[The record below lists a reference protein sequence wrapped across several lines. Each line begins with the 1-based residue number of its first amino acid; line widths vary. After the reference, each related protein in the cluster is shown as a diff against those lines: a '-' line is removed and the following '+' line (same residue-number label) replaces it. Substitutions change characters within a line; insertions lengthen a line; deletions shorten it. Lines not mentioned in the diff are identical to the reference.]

1 MASTEEP
8 DGLKIVKVEDDTV
21 WDQDPYLGEDSFSG
35 QETSRQLFRH
45 FCYQETPG
53 PREALS
59 RLRELCHQ
67 WLRPETHTKE
77 QILELLVLEQFLT
90 ILPEELQAWVRE
102 QHPES
107 GEEAVAVVEDLE
119 RELCEPENQ
128 APDHKQRHSEVHS
141 EDVVHPKAKQDSTAI
156 QLQAMVTQL
165 KCESF
170 DPHKFGEQ
178 DGKTVSENR
187 ELASK
192 QEVLKEMEYF
202 GNSRLQRDVPLD
214 SKCRET
220 CKPESRV
227 EKPRGH
233 HPGERRH
240 RCGKCGKSFTQ
251 SSVLVQHQRTHT
263 GEKPYE
269 CEECGKTFSQRS
281 GLIEHQRSHTGEK
294 PYQCKECG
302 KAFSASNGLIRHRR
316 IHTGEKPY
324 ECEECGKAFRL
335 SSYLVQ
341 HQRIHTGEKRYRCKE
356 CGKAFSQNAGLF
368 QHLRIHTGLP
378 LKTRCSMGVSLNP
391 RFQQKEPPT
400 KSVKHRRWRAKER
413 PCCGQANPLQDR
425 EGPQSQGGKKQLYT
439 ETGIQAARKEPFN
452 KGL

>member
-1 MASTEEP
+1 MASTEKRN
-8 DGLKIVKVEDDTV
+8 GLKIVKVEKDPI
-21 WDQDPYLGEDSFSG
+21 WDQETHLRMNNFSG
-35 QETSRQLFRH
+35 QEASRQLFRQ

-102 QHPES
+102 HQPES

-119 RELCEPENQ
+119 HELSEPGNQ
-128 APDHKQRHSEVHS
+128 APDHKRGRSEVLS
-141 EDVVHPKAKQDSTAI
+141 EDVVHLKAKQESTVI
-156 QLQAMVTQL
+156 QLQSMVTQL
-165 KCESF
+165 KYESF
-170 DPHKFGEQ
+170 GLHQFQEQGGE
-178 DGKTVSENR
+178 TIPENL
-187 ELASK
+187 ELALK

-202 GNSRLQRDVPLD
+202 EDSGLQRDTPLD
-214 SKCRET
+214 SKYRET
-220 CKPESRV
+220 CKLKSRV
-227 EKPRGH
+227 GKQRGH
-233 HPGERRH
+233 TTGERRH
-240 RCGKCGKSFTQ
+240 RCNECGKSFTQ
-251 SSVLVQHQRTHT
+251 SSVLIQHQRIHT

-269 CEECGKTFSQRS
+269 CEECGKAFSQKS
-281 GLIEHQRSHTGEK
+281 GLNEHQRSHTGEK

-324 ECEECGKAFRL
+324 ECEACGKAFRL

-341 HQRIHTGEKRYRCKE
+341 HQRIHTGEKRYQCNE

-368 QHLRIHTGLP
+368 QHLRIHTGEKP
-378 LKTRCSMGVSLNP
+378 YQCSQCS
-391 RFQQKEPPT
+391 
-400 KSVKHRRWRAKER
+400 KSFSRQTLLMKHQRSHTGER
-413 PCCGQANPLQDR
+413 P
-425 EGPQSQGGKKQLYT
+425 Y
-439 ETGIQAARKEPFN
+439 
-452 KGL
+452 

>member
-1 MASTEEP
+1 MTSTEEQ
-8 DGLKIVKVEDDTV
+8 DGLKIVKVEEDPM
-21 WDQDPYLGEDSFSG
+21 WDQETYLEDNSFSG
-35 QETSRQLFRH
+35 QEASRQLFRH

-59 RLRELCHQ
+59 RLRQLCHQ
-67 WLRPETHTKE
+67 WLRPDTHTKE

-90 ILPEELQAWVRE
+90 ILPEELQSWVRE
-102 QHPES
+102 HHPEN

-119 RELCEPENQ
+119 RELSEPENQ
-128 APDHKQRHSEVHS
+128 APDYQRGHSEVLS
-141 EDVVHPKAKQDSTAI
+141 GDMVNLKSKQESAAI
-156 QLQAMVTQL
+156 RLQSMVTQL

-170 DPHKFGEQ
+170 GPHQFGEQ
-178 DGKTVSENR
+178 DGEAVPENQA
-187 ELASK
+187 LASK
-192 QEVLKEMEYF
+192 QEVLKEMEHF

-214 SKCRET
+214 SKCKET
-220 CKPESRV
+220 CKRDSRV
-227 EKPRGH
+227 EKQRGH
-233 HPGERRH
+233 PTGERRH
-240 RCGKCGKSFTQ
+240 RCNECGKSFTQ
-251 SSVLVQHQRTHT
+251 SSVLIQHQRIHT

-341 HQRIHTGEKRYRCKE
+341 HQRIHTGEKRYRCNE

-368 QHLRIHTGLP
+368 QHLRIHTGEKP
-378 LKTRCSMGVSLNP
+378 YQCS
-391 RFQQKEPPT
+391 QCT
-400 KSVKHRRWRAKER
+400 KSFSRRTLLIKHQRSHTGER
-413 PCCGQANPLQDR
+413 P
-425 EGPQSQGGKKQLYT
+425 
-439 ETGIQAARKEPFN
+439 
-452 KGL
+452 